1 MRKGSLIDDVEMSD
15 FDKNGVP
22 IIFQN
27 SNIRKMLNLAK
38 AKEDDIFYDLGS
50 GWGQN
55 LIIALTEFNVK
66 RAIGIEDVQSRCH
79 KSKERIKKF
88 SIIESRGNVIKGDI
102 DDLLEDKLQDADIS
116 EATIVFYGLKT
127 DRKTLD
133 KFRNKLQKNCRLVY
147 YYNCL
152 FPEIMP
158 NDIDFPFFLSV
169 QPFTNTT
176 SVIKWLRTVTQKT
189 NSSLQKGKNPSEEEL
204 WDELSHDYDVDGDTE
219 DVTNYRDRLKKFL
232 K

>member
-15 FDKNGVP
+15 FDKNGPP
-22 IIFQN
+22 ILFQDPD
-27 SNIRKMLNLAK
+27 IRKMLNLAK

-79 KSKERIKKF
+79 QSKERIKKF
-88 SIIESRGNVIKGDI
+88 SITESRGNVIKDDI
-102 DDLLEDKLQDADIS
+102 DDLLDDKLLDANIS
-116 EATIVFYGLKT
+116 EATIVFYGLQT
-127 DRKTLD
+127 DSDLLD
-133 KFRNKLQKNCRLVY
+133 KLRTKLQDGCRLLY

-158 NDIDFPFFLSV
+158 NEINFPFFLSI
-169 QPFTNTT
+169 QPFRNTT
-176 SVIKWLRTVTQKT
+176 STIEWLRTVTQKT
-189 NSSLQKGKNPSEEEL
+189 KSSLQKGKDASEEEL
-204 WDELSHDYDVDGDTE
+204 WDELGHDYDVNGDTE
-219 DVTNYRDRLKKFL
+219 DVENYKVRLKKFL